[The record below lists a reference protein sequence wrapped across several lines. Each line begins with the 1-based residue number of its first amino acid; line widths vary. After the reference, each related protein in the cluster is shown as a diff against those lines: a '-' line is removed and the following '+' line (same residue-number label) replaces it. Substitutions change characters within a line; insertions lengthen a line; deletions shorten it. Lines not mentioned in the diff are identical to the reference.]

1 MTLNP
6 PTDPAALCLGAPILL
21 LFAFLVYVALAFV
34 KDQGDAQRRRADLDQ
49 TMAELR
55 VDQMSQ
61 PAFRWLVAR
70 LMEQQGY
77 QVTWLTFDPDGPE
90 PDLGTDFV
98 VSKDGKRYAVL
109 AIRYSQRPLSPGTIR
124 RALANRAHY
133 GCDAAMVVTN
143 GTLSG
148 EARRLAQASG
158 CAVIE
163 RPTLGVWITTGQQAG
178 RALEDGS
185 PAL

>member
-1 MTLNP
+1 
-6 PTDPAALCLGAPILL
+6 
-21 LFAFLVYVALAFV
+21 
-34 KDQGDAQRRRADLDQ
+34 
-49 TMAELR
+49 
-55 VDQMSQ
+55 
-61 PAFRWLVAR
+61 LVAR

-124 RALANRAHY
+124 RALANRARY